1 MSKSIRVRAVGD
13 CSSSCCC
20 MMTMTMMMR
29 QREKLMSCFDLI
41 EAIVLFL
48 VHVTQMKLVD
58 DFHAEMALD
67 KMLVGIFIYLF
78 DTFF

>member
-13 CSSSCCC
+13 CSSSRSSC
-20 MMTMTMMMR
+20 MMMMMR

-67 KMLVGIFIYLF
+67 KLLVGIFIYLL